1 MHTYI
6 QVVTIIYDHY
16 SSLSSLPLTWF
27 INYVITNNNMY
38 SCSTLHIDTNYKI
51 DIFEHLP

>member
-51 DIFEHLP
+51 DIFEYLP